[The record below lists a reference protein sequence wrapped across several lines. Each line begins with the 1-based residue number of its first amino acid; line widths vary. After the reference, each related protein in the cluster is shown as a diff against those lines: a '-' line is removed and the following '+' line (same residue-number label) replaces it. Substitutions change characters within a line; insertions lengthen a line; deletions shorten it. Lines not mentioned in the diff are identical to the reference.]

1 MNLQTY
7 IDKGITYQAY
17 REWVDKLKEE
27 GKTSGPEQKEDL
39 IYFTGLNA
47 QRMKRL
53 DKTFRLLPDILPT
66 LRGLEKSYIWL
77 VITESWCGDAA
88 QSLPILN
95 ALSKQTENIKM
106 LTVLR
111 DENPE
116 LMDAFLTNGTRSIP
130 KLIIIEEESGTVAGT
145 WGPRPAEAQ
154 DLVMAYKADP
164 GDEAYVDFQAR
175 LQIWYTKDKGVSTL
189 AELKEVLDGLE

>member
-1 MNLQTY
+1 MNLQMY

-27 GKTSGPEQKEDL
+27 GKTSGPDQNEDL

-66 LRGLEKSYIWL
+66 LKGLHKSYIWL

-95 ALSKQTENIKM
+95 SLSLQTDKVKL
-106 LTVLR
+106 LTVFR

-116 LMDAFLTNGTRSIP
+116 LMDAFLTNSTRSIP
-130 KLIIIEEESGTVAGT
+130 KLIIIEEESGEVAAT
-145 WGPRPAEAQ
+145 WGPRPTDAQ
-154 DLVMAYKADP
+154 EMVNEYKASP
-164 GDEAYVDFQAR
+164 GDEPYVDFQAR
-175 LQIWYTKDKGVSTL
+175 LQIWYTKDKGVNTVS
-189 AELKEVLDGLE
+189 ELKEVLDSLE

>member
-7 IDKGITYQAY
+7 IDKGITYRAY

-77 VITESWCGDAA
+77 VMTESWCGDAA

-95 ALSKQTENIKM
+95 SLALQTENIKM

-116 LMDAFLTNGTRSIP
+116 LMNAFLTNGTRSIP
-130 KLIIIEEESGTVAGT
+130 KLIIIEEESGKVVGT
-145 WGPRPAEAQ
+145 WGPRPVDAQEMVAE
-154 DLVMAYKADP
+154 YKADP
-164 GDEAYVDFQAR
+164 GDESYVDFQAR
-175 LQIWYTKDKGVSTL
+175 LQIWYTKDKGAHTVS
-189 AELKEVLDGLE
+189 ELKEVLDSLE